1 MRIDN
6 EKSEDLR
13 VQIPTLSNVFNGR
26 LRVSNMDDDLLSS
39 SMPREEMNNRKM
51 SNTETESLEHIQT
64 ILIRHH
70 SE

>member
-1 MRIDN
+1 MK
-6 EKSEDLR
+6 KSEDLR